1 MGGSV
6 PELPGIKADPELAI
20 QFRREVADLLRRN
33 SLAFPGAQPVS
44 FALRHIQEL
53 QNEDYY
59 VCEKSDGIRCLMYFA
74 EGDAGAEIHYLI
86 NRKNDYY
93 YVPGLHFPLPDDPTF
108 RNFHVGTIID
118 GELVLDTLGDGG
130 KQLKY
135 LVFDC
140 LMLDGNSLMSRT
152 LDKRIAY
159 FRDKVYNPYK
169 ELYEKYPEEKQYLP
183 FLVEFKS
190 MEYSYAIDMM
200 FHKVLPKLRHG
211 SDGLIFTC
219 RNSPYKH
226 GTDEKI
232 LKWKP
237 ESENSVD
244 FRLNLEFPLLDPD
257 SEDEKEGRTSP
268 VPDYDAMPAF
278 NLSVNHGS
286 NRGEGYRRYG
296 TMYMTPEEWEKMKGM
311 GIALDETIVE
321 CSQDMERRWRF
332 LRFREDKKEA
342 NHISTVESVIESI
355 QDKVTK
361 EDLMKAQQSIR
372 TEWKRRD
379 ALLRQHAK
387 AARATVA
394 PAAAAAVAGSS
405 SQPMSGT
412 NGHGVKRKLDDAS

>member
-1 MGGSV
+1 
-6 PELPGIKADPELAI
+6 
-20 QFRREVADLLRRN
+20 
-33 SLAFPGAQPVS
+33 
-44 FALRHIQEL
+44 
-53 QNEDYY
+53 
-59 VCEKSDGIRCLMYFA
+59 MYFA
-74 EGDAGAEIHYLI
+74 EGDARAEIHYLI

-93 YVPGLHFPLPDDPTF
+93 YVPGLHFPVPNDPTF
-108 RNFHVGTIID
+108 QNFHVGTIID
-118 GELVLDTLGDGG
+118 GELVLDTLDDGS

-140 LMLDGNSLMSRT
+140 LMLDSNSLMSRT
-152 LDKRIAY
+152 LDKRLAY
-159 FRDKVYNPYK
+159 FRDRVYNPYK
-169 ELYEKYPEEKQYLP
+169 ELYRKYPEEKQYLP

-190 MEYSYAIDMM
+190 MEFSYAIDMM
-200 FHKVLPKLRHG
+200 FEKVLPGLRHG

-268 VPDYDAMPAF
+268 VPDYDAMPTF
-278 NLSVNHGS
+278 NLSVNHGGG
-286 NRGEGYRRYG
+286 RGEGYRHYG
-296 TMYMTPEEWEKMKGM
+296 TMYMTAEEWEKMKGM

-321 CSQDMERRWRF
+321 CFQDKEGRWRF

-355 QDKVTK
+355 QDKVTE
-361 EDLMKAQQSIR
+361 EDLRKAQASIR
-372 TEWKRRD
+372 TAWKRRD
-379 ALLRQHAK
+379 ALLHQHAK
-387 AARATVA
+387 AARA
-394 PAAAAAVAGSS
+394 PSAAAAAAAGSS
-405 SQPMSGT
+405 SQPTTGT